1 VVVSLDRVQLIMGDF
16 PGFSLPAGAWLP
28 PELLWILPEIGTMSE
43 LKVTIAAI
51 HETLRVGVV
60 EAVVSLSEFE
70 ALTGLDRKSVSR
82 GIKAALERG
91 TFKRQQVGNTWL
103 YRLHFRDPSAPAA
116 GQNGRGK
123 MPLVGGEMGG
133 VGGEMP
139 QEGGAVPLDVV
150 MHDTLSVGDKQHQG
164 QRAAILG
171 KMADLGVRL
180 KVAQHMVAKYDLAYL
195 GEKLDQALFAV
206 DQGLADNGPGWFVAS
221 VREDWQ
227 APLGYGDRD
236 KPRAGSREDRL
247 RYIEG
252 KYKDL
257 IEH

>member
-1 VVVSLDRVQLIMGDF
+1 VERLDWVQLIMGDF

-60 EAVVSLSEFE
+60 EAIVSLSEFE

-103 YRLHFRDPSAPAA
+103 YRLHFRDPAAPAA
-116 GQNGRGK
+116 GQNGRGR
-123 MPLVGGEMGG
+123 MPLVGGEMGPNQ
-133 VGGEMP
+133 GEMP

-150 MHDTLSVGDKQHQG
+150 MYDTLSEGDKQQEG

-180 KVAQHMVAKYDLAYL
+180 KVAQRLIDKYDLAYL
-195 GEKLDQALFAV
+195 GEKLGQAIYAV
-206 DQGLADNGPGWFVAS
+206 ERGLADNGPGWFVAS

-236 KPRAGSREDRL
+236 KPKRGSKEDRR